1 MLTDRQTRGVGEQL
15 PLKVNLRDEATFD
28 TFLARPG
35 QEAAVAALIALAA
48 GECEQS
54 VFLQGGG
61 DSGRSHLLQATCHAC
76 EGISLYLPLGQLRD
90 FPADQVLADVEGV
103 ALIAVDDIHLV
114 AGLSGWE
121 RALFSAFNAAHARGT
136 RMLFSANTAPN
147 ALSLELADLQSRLE
161 WGPVFRL
168 PALTEADKGSV
179 FAFRARQRGLRL
191 TPEAVEYVMRRAP
204 RDMTSLLALLD
215 TLDKASL
222 AQQRSL
228 SVPFI
233 RDALGW

>member
-1 MLTDRQTRGVGEQL
+1 MQFWCLGARRGT
-15 PLKVNLRDEATFD
+15 N
-28 TFLARPG
+28 FLAKMARIPLSLCRRWRCYRLPRLVLRG
-35 QEAAVAALIALAA
+35 ASF
-48 GECEQS
+48 S
-54 VFLQGGG
+54 VGKGLRRK
-61 DSGRSHLLQATCHAC
+61 DLRA
-76 EGISLYLPLGQLRD
+76 PLRK
-90 FPADQVLADVEGV
+90 
-103 ALIAVDDIHLV
+103 
-114 AGLSGWE
+114 
-121 RALFSAFNAAHARGT
+121 
-136 RMLFSANTAPN
+136 AP
-147 ALSLELADLQSRLE
+147 LELADLQSRLE

-168 PALTEADKGSV
+168 HALTEADKGSV